1 MILTK
6 KNKYGLR
13 KTKIKIV
20 DGGSMIEIG
29 ARANVPQ
36 PALIGAPATAPVTTI
51 VNGSGIEAV
60 LKKATNKKR
69 IKITL

>member
-20 DGGSMIEIG
+20 DGGSMIAIG

-36 PALIGAPATAPVTTI
+36 PALIGAPTTAPVTTI